1 MKFVAESIDATI
13 PFSIT
18 NFISHLNYSEML
30 KNYPVEHSLLSLQY
44 KIIRCCFKKTRL
56 TLMNEGIWS
65 CFFFDLNESLGEKS
79 SRDVEQY
86 GHHPQFLLTLS
97 WASPKEHF
105 AGEDRKGHK

>member
-1 MKFVAESIDATI
+1 
-13 PFSIT
+13 
-18 NFISHLNYSEML
+18 
-30 KNYPVEHSLLSLQY
+30 
-44 KIIRCCFKKTRL
+44 
-56 TLMNEGIWS
+56 MNEGIWS
-65 CFFFDLNESLGEKS
+65 CFFFDLNGSLGEKS